1 MYAPGSHRS
10 HSSCYRLQKF
20 DGVPSV
26 VSIVVPQEI
35 NNFRFETKFIF
46 SFSGVSS
53 RMLLMHYEVSYLLFM
68 HLSVDI
74 INICQGI
81 LNLF

>member
-1 MYAPGSHRS
+1 MN
-10 HSSCYRLQKF
+10 SSSF
-20 DGVPSV
+20 
-26 VSIVVPQEI
+26 
-35 NNFRFETKFIF
+35 NFRFETKFNF

-74 INICQGI
+74 INICQGCDWKDPI
-81 LNLF
+81 PQMTQMSKPVSHQLEM